1 MNRQE
6 AFDKAYKGIVTQG
19 RGSSNDWQCLYR
31 GEGGAK
37 CAVGQL
43 LSDEQLTV
51 HKVRNSQGANSL
63 PPALLSELLP
73 DDPKAGTF
81 LSELQDAHD
90 QATWCAVPSF
100 IEAFKLRAADVAKK
114 YKLTVPE

>member
-6 AFDKAYKGIVTQG
+6 AFDKAYKGIVAQG

-31 GEGGAK
+31 GDGGTK

-43 LSDEQLTV
+43 LSDEQITRYGI
-51 HKVRNSQGANSL
+51 RNSQGVSELA
-63 PPALLSELLP
+63 PELLDELLP
-73 DDPKAGTF
+73 CDSKAGVF

-90 QATWCAVPSF
+90 QATWCAVPNF

-114 YKLTVPE
+114 YELTVPE